1 MAASNA
7 AACAEEVPEFS
18 QSGACFFDADET
30 RRPVTSQVDLSTE
43 VKPPVQA
50 WSDVCAFM
58 GANFLCFAGLFPAR
72 APLLRSTIHVG
83 GGKSE
88 ECSPPE

>member
-18 QSGACFFDADET
+18 QSGACSFDADET

-43 VKPPVQA
+43 VKPPVLA
-50 WSDVCAFM
+50 WSDVCAFIGRKLFM
-58 GANFLCFAGLFPAR
+58 FCRIVSGAD
-72 APLLRSTIHVG
+72 STFTLND
-83 GGKSE
+83 S
-88 ECSPPE
+88 CRRR